1 MNAVVHRHD
10 TTFRQSFSQ
19 DFITALHFWHS
30 MPLQIQVK
38 LLGTMQNTRSCA
50 SECRVRIVIARTD
63 KCPTVLESDPFNSQD
78 VTMRK
83 RVISTRDYYQR

>member
-19 DFITALHFWHS
+19 DFISTALHFWHS

-50 SECRVRIVIARTD
+50 SECRVRVGGGKTLD
-63 KCPTVLESDPFNSQD
+63 LSDNNYR
-78 VTMRK
+78 MLRL
-83 RVISTRDYYQR
+83 